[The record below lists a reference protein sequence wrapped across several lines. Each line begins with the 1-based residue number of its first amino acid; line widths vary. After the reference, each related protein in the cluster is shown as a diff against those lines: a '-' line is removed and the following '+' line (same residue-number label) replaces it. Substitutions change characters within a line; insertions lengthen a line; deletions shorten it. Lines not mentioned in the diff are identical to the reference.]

1 MRKPRV
7 IEMQVADRKDV
18 AAIRAII
25 DKTNKENPKP
35 EDVAQLKKMLQESPG
50 LWRVAGDFSEHALW
64 KITEDIEGTPFLIES
79 VRAGVGK
86 LKESLG
92 YAVAP
97 PLEKLLINQA
107 ALCWLRLNML
117 ERTHWVKTYESHS
130 TETGLYWDRRLLTAQ
145 RRFTRACE
153 SLARIRKL
161 SRNTPALQVN
171 IATEGGQQVN
181 VAQTKY

>member
-1 MRKPRV
+1 MSKARV
-7 IEMQVADRKDV
+7 VEMEIAGHEDL
-18 AAIRAII
+18 ATIRAII

-35 EDVAQLKKMLQESPG
+35 EDVARLKKMLQESPG

-64 KITEDIEGTPFLIES
+64 KITEDIDGTPFIIES
-79 VRAGVGK
+79 ARAGVEK
-86 LKESLG
+86 LKEDLG
-92 YAVAP
+92 YAGAP
-97 PLEKLLINQA
+97 PLEKMLINQV

-117 ERTHWVKTYESHS
+117 ERTHWIKTYENHS

-181 VAQTKY
+181 VA